1 MKIEAL
7 ILLVGLSFASTGVHA
22 QEDPAWDDTR
32 SRDWPPQDC
41 KVGIVSS
48 ADGAMQRAYVY
59 EAPAKEPRP
68 LSVSLHTWSGN
79 YEQRDTIVNMCI
91 DRGYHYI
98 HPDFSGP
105 NKRPEACGSDLV
117 VSDIDDAIHWAL
129 ENFAVGY
136 GKESCRER

>member
-7 ILLVGLSFASTGVHA
+7 ILLVCFSFASTGVHA
-22 QEDPAWDDTR
+22 QEDAAWDDTR
-32 SRDWPPQDC
+32 SRDWPPQAC

-68 LSVSLHTWSGN
+68 LIVSLHTWSGN

-98 HPDFSGP
+98 HPDFRGP
-105 NKRPEACGSDLV
+105 NKRPEAVGRDLV
-117 VSDIDDAIHWAL
+117 VSAFVYGITWAQD
-129 ENFAVGY
+129 NIA
-136 GKESCRER
+136 